1 MTRAKGR
8 AEIALEH
15 QTDSAFRQ
23 KLRAF
28 GQVLRSTNRRMRY
41 TDRMK
46 TILVPIDFSAVSG
59 VVVDEAAT
67 LARALS
73 GRVVLLT
80 VIQPPVITSEYA
92 PLMENI
98 SEFVAAGEKTAAKKL
113 AKLAE
118 QLEAK
123 SIAAETL
130 QFNGAPVTN
139 IVEQAEKLSAD
150 YIVMGSHGH
159 SAVYDLL
166 VGSTTH
172 GVLMRSKCP
181 VVIVPPE
188 NPKAKP

>member
-1 MTRAKGR
+1 MAARGKTTSLSSRGLLKAKPWR
-8 AEIALEH
+8 
-15 QTDSAFRQ
+15 
-23 KLRAF
+23 LRACT
-28 GQVLRSTNRRMRY
+28 SWATN
-41 TDRMK
+41 
-46 TILVPIDFSAVSG
+46 G
-59 VVVDEAAT
+59 
-67 LARALS
+67 ALS

-98 SEFVAAGEKTAAKKL
+98 SEIVAAGEKTAAKKL